1 MSNHLNSFRRVS
13 AVLVLMACPVLVG
26 SVMADPGQGGDT
38 EWVDPWATTPYHKD
52 AGVGDREDDATDL
65 SQAPVSVSM
74 VPTLGE
80 SGLYL
85 MERALGRYKEIE
97 AQGGWQRIPQG
108 ERLERDVR
116 DPRVAMVRR
125 RLEVTGDLSTDNA
138 VDPFVYDQVLYDAVE
153 RFQLRHGLKPDGIVG
168 RASIGAMNVP
178 VGSRIRQ
185 IELNIRRLREA
196 MPKAEAYRYVFV
208 NIAGQ
213 EVEAIEAG
221 RVVMRKRVIV
231 GKLDRQTPEYDSEI
245 NFIAFN
251 PYWNVPQSILL
262 KDYLPKIQAD
272 PGYLVRKNIRVLTGW
287 GEYQREVDPYTV
299 NWFRPDVTSLYRLRQ
314 DPSERNSLGT
324 IKINFPN
331 PFSVYLH
338 DTPVK
343 SLFDRSGRNFSS
355 GCVRVQDVRDLA
367 AWLLQDNDGWDRARI
382 DATIASAA
390 RLDVGLK
397 VAVPIHLMYLTAWST
412 DDGVVNFRDDIYNL
426 DTNLSMSVQTH

>member
-1 MSNHLNSFRRVS
+1 MPNALECLRAFGVALILS
-13 AVLVLMACPVLVG
+13 ACPGVAQT
-26 SVMADPGQGGDT
+26 VMADPGQAGDT
-38 EWVDPWATTPYHKD
+38 EWVDPWAATTYHKD
-52 AGVGDREDDATDL
+52 AGAADHEDDATDL

-97 AQGGWQRIPQG
+97 SQGGWQRIPQG
-108 ERLERDVR
+108 ERLELDVR

-125 RLEVTGDLSTDNA
+125 RLQVTGDLADDDVA
-138 VDPFVYDQVLYDAVE
+138 DPFLYDQVLYDAVE

-168 RASIGAMNVP
+168 RASIAAMNVP

-213 EVEAIEAG
+213 EVEAVEAG

-245 NFIAFN
+245 NFIALN

-287 GEYQREVDPYTV
+287 GEYEREVDPYSV
-299 NWFRPDVTSLYRLRQ
+299 NWYRADVSDVYRLRQ
-314 DPSERNSLGT
+314 DPSARNSLGT

-367 AWLLQDNDGWDRARI
+367 AWLLQDNDGWSRARI
-382 DATIASAA
+382 DETIAAA
-390 RLDVGLK
+390 TRLDVGLK
-397 VAVPIHLMYLTAWST
+397 VSVPIHLMYLTAWST

-426 DTNLSMSVQTH
+426 DTSLSMSVQTH